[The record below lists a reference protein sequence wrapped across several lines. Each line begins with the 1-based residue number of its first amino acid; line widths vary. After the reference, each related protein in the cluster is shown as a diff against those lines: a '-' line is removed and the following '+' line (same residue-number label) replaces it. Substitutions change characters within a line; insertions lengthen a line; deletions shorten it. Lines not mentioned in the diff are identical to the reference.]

1 MVNAYFLPNSLLS
14 LIGGL
19 VALAV
24 SYFAHRYGR
33 VAGGSFLRILSL
45 GFMLLGVG
53 LIAQASAFI
62 FFFLDAGR
70 ISDRG
75 VFVYGGTI
83 IYLVL
88 QSIAYLLIAVSYAR
102 RMQSGAVTAAAAGAL
117 ALLQIPSNPPFLIH
131 TYLLEFGELV
141 LATLIALIVFQAL
154 LVYEDNKN
162 RLSLMVLGAFSAIL
176 LAHVA
181 KLSSSV
187 LTSGLLYLIGGIIE
201 LGGFALLLLFV
212 LRSGPDGRN

>member
-1 MVNAYFLPNSLLS
+1 MVNAFFLPNSLLS

-45 GFMLLGVG
+45 GFMLLGIG
-53 LIAQASAFI
+53 LIAQASAFL
-62 FFFLDAGR
+62 FFFLDAGK

-102 RMQSGAVTAAAAGAL
+102 RMQTGAVTAATAGVVV
-117 ALLQIPSNPPFLIH
+117 LLQNSPFLIH

-141 LATLIALIVFQAL
+141 LATLVALIVFQAL

-176 LAHVA
+176 VAHLA

-187 LTSGLLYLIGGIIE
+187 LASGLLYLIGGIIE
-201 LGGFALLLLFV
+201 LGGFGLLLLFV